1 MMTTMMVV
9 VVMMAR
15 EMHGKAAI
23 PQAGSRRSVC
33 TSFIS
38 LSSKAA
44 PTSSSPS
51 PFVVVVITIM
61 FSTFVFDDMFLPL
74 KDYYI
79 IIIRIAMIIIKIVMM
94 VM

>member
-1 MMTTMMVV
+1 MMTTTKTMPME
-9 VVMMAR
+9 R

-33 TSFIS
+33 TSLIS

-51 PFVVVVITIM
+51 PFVVVVITMM
-61 FSTFVFDDMFLPL
+61 FNNFVLDDHKRHVLAVERL
-74 KDYYI
+74 LYDNQ
-79 IIIRIAMIIIKIVMM
+79 
-94 VM
+94 